1 VDCGALDLW
10 PIRNPQSAIR
20 NPMWLIVGLGNPG
33 SKYEWTRHNCGF
45 MVIDELARRAGKE
58 VKAPECQALTA
69 RATIG
74 GEQIMLVKPQTF
86 MNLSGVAVAA
96 LIKKYEVLERSSIL
110 VISDELAL
118 PFGKIR
124 IRARGSAGGQKGLKS
139 IIEKLG
145 GQDFPRL
152 RLGIA
157 PDHPVTDASDFV
169 LSEFPKKDRDEL
181 ARIVALAADAVEALL
196 TTGVANAMSKY
207 NSSLL
212 GGDNE

>member
-1 VDCGALDLW
+1 
-10 PIRNPQSAIR
+10 
-20 NPMWLIVGLGNPG
+20 MWLIVGLGNPG

-212 GGDNE
+212 GDGNG

>member
-1 VDCGALDLW
+1 
-10 PIRNPQSAIR
+10 
-20 NPMWLIVGLGNPG
+20 MWLIVGLGNPG
-33 SKYEWTRHNCGF
+33 LKYEWTRHNCGF
-45 MVIDELARRAGKE
+45 MVVEDLARRVRKE
-58 VKAPECQALTA
+58 IKAPECQALTA

-74 GEQIMLVKPQTF
+74 GVEALLVKPQIF

-96 LIKKYEVLERSSIL
+96 LKKKYEIGENSSIL
-110 VISDELAL
+110 VVSDDLAL

-157 PDHPVTDASDFV
+157 PDHPINDAADFV
-169 LSEFPKKDRDEL
+169 LSEFPKKDCDAL
-181 ARIVALAADAVEALL
+181 AQMVARAADAVEAVL

-207 NSSLL
+207 N
-212 GGDNE
+212 

>member
-1 VDCGALDLW
+1 
-10 PIRNPQSAIR
+10 
-20 NPMWLIVGLGNPG
+20 MWLIVGLGNPG
-33 SKYEWTRHNCGF
+33 PKYEWTRHNCGF

-74 GEQIMLVKPQTF
+74 GEGVMLAKPQTF

-96 LIKKYEVLERSSIL
+96 LIKKYEVTERSSVL
-110 VISDELAL
+110 VISDDLAL

-124 IRARGSAGGQKGLKS
+124 IRAQGSAGGQKGLKS
-139 IIEKLG
+139 IIDKLG

-157 PDHPVTDASDFV
+157 PDHPVNDSADFV
-169 LSEFPKKDRDEL
+169 LSEFPKKDRDAL
-181 ARIVALAADAVEALL
+181 AQMVAMAADAVEAVL
-196 TTGVANAMSKY
+196 TTDVAKAMSKY
-207 NSSLL
+207 N
-212 GGDNE
+212 

>member
-1 VDCGALDLW
+1 
-10 PIRNPQSAIR
+10 
-20 NPMWLIVGLGNPG
+20 MWLIVGLGNPG
-33 SKYEWTRHNCGF
+33 PKYEWTRHNCGF

-74 GEQIMLVKPQTF
+74 LEEVLLVKPQTF

-96 LIKKYEVLERSSIL
+96 LVNKYEVRERSPIL
-110 VISDELAL
+110 VISDDLAL

-157 PDHPVTDASDFV
+157 PDHPVNDAADFV
-169 LSEFPKKDRDEL
+169 LSEFPKKDRDGL
-181 ARIVALAADAVEALL
+181 AQMVARAADAVEAVL
-196 TTGVANAMSKY
+196 TIGVANAMSKF

-212 GGDNE
+212 GDENE

>member
-1 VDCGALDLW
+1 
-10 PIRNPQSAIR
+10 
-20 NPMWLIVGLGNPG
+20 MWLIVGLGNPG

-74 GEQIMLVKPQTF
+74 GKEILLVKPQTF

-96 LIKKYEVLERSSIL
+96 LIKKYEVPERSSIL

-124 IRARGSAGGQKGLKS
+124 IRAGGSAGGQKGLKS

-157 PDHPVTDASDFV
+157 PDHPVNDASDFV

-207 NSSLL
+207 N
-212 GGDNE
+212 

>member
-1 VDCGALDLW
+1 
-10 PIRNPQSAIR
+10 
-20 NPMWLIVGLGNPG
+20 MWLIVGLGNPG
-33 SKYEWTRHNCGF
+33 PKYEWTRHNCGF
-45 MVIDELARRAGKE
+45 MVTDELARRAGKE
-58 VKAPECQALTA
+58 IKTPECQALTT

-74 GEQIMLVKPQTF
+74 LEEGLLVKPQTF

-96 LIKKYEVLERSSIL
+96 LINKYELRERSSIL
-110 VISDELAL
+110 IISDDLAL

-124 IRARGSAGGQKGLKS
+124 LRARGSAGGQKGLKS

-157 PDHPVTDASDFV
+157 PDHPVNDAADFV
-169 LSEFPKKDRDEL
+169 LSEFPKKDRDGL
-181 ARIVALAADAVEALL
+181 AQMVARAADAVEAVL
-196 TTGVANAMSKY
+196 TIGVANAMSKF

-212 GGDNE
+212 GDENE

>member
-1 VDCGALDLW
+1 
-10 PIRNPQSAIR
+10 
-20 NPMWLIVGLGNPG
+20 MWLIVGLGNPG

-96 LIKKYEVLERSSIL
+96 LIKKYEVPERSSIL

-157 PDHPVTDASDFV
+157 PDHPVNDASDFV

>member
-1 VDCGALDLW
+1 
-10 PIRNPQSAIR
+10 
-20 NPMWLIVGLGNPG
+20 MWLIVGLGNPG

-207 NSSLL
+207 N
-212 GGDNE
+212 